1 MNRRS
6 FFLLA
11 ALIGALAYSVYAGDP
26 AERRKNVHTGNQIRS
41 TFFNYGLIGR
51 INSVEDFGLEWPINS
66 GHFYIGDLS
75 FMVGAEA
82 RLPNGDIIH
91 SVEVADG
98 PRGNNEYNPNDPN
111 DFWGWEPLAGFAN
124 PNQPKVA
131 MSHQPDT
138 WPLGWQGWLG
148 IPGYGGIADQESFF
162 VVDDGT
168 DREFFFSHGFLPDS
182 ANPARYGMGW
192 RVKTRSYQFSDPF
205 LENALVFQYTIHNEG
220 TTFYPKTF
228 FSMIVGTTI
237 GGDGDTGDDNA
248 GYDLENGLMYA
259 WDYDNIGNTGWSP
272 VGYLGIALLETP
284 GIDFDGIDNDG
295 DGAGGS
301 GEVIGAA
308 VLAPKVL
315 QIGDPIVLID
325 YSGYGRTV
333 STMPAGGVTFT
344 FNGVTYQVLPGDTLR
359 ETPNGVDD
367 NLNGLI
373 DELTEIPGNNIDDNG
388 NGLIDEDN
396 PHWGKKYINYFTGA
410 GLDNPQIDESA
421 PGDADEIGLTGFY
434 HFAPFN
440 VIRLRDDQA
449 LWEANR
455 PGYFHN
461 PQQNTDGDFI
471 FGSGYFPS
479 VPGDS
484 QQVAVGIVMGID
496 LANLRA
502 NANLLRQA
510 YRENFTVTPFPIQAN
525 FPAPGSVIGGNYLL
539 NVNADSG
546 NANVLIDIEASNDF
560 GANYQ
565 TVAQNQPNA
574 LNYNWQTANHPDGV
588 FYKLKAIVKLDSFLT
603 TIVSDSVFTIDN
615 PGNGAPEIMFVEP
628 LHFSVRDTFEVHW
641 LGGDPEGQPVDV
653 SLYLSIDAGNNWQL
667 VGSNLPPS
675 GSFIINSLL
684 FPNTSYALLKLEI
697 SDGELSNLAIFP
709 HTFSIWNTLYL
720 LSDSLLVHARG
731 NSDGVVRV
739 MIADSSALT
748 GHIYRLSFT
757 ENTPQSKVYHVFDL
771 TDSIYKAQNVPV
783 NHPYNTVFDGFQLKL
798 FDVEEIAIAPE
809 ETGWSNP
816 QVNVPYQ
823 AQRFSAGLIQGVKYP
838 ADYEVIFD
846 DEIIDTSGSYPI
858 GGIPAPPAT
867 PVNFTLWNFSENRAA
882 EFNLYQVGS
891 KDRIVI
897 MEEIN
902 TEFQPT
908 WLIEFDY
915 TNPNLILPTEG
926 DTFYLEILEPFTE
939 NDVYW
944 FSSEAFVVG
953 NFPVANHLPTEFSLQ
968 QNYPN
973 PFNPSTTIAFA
984 LPRQGKVKLEIFDI
998 LGRRVRSLL
1007 DQPMQPGR
1015 FKIEWDGRNAGGEA
1029 VASGVYFYRLVAGD
1043 FVGVKKMVLLR

>member
-124 PNQPKVA
+124 PGQPKVA

-138 WPLGWQGWLG
+138 WPLDWQGWLG
-148 IPGYGGIADQESFF
+148 IPGYGGVAEQEGFF
-162 VVDDGT
+162 TVDDAT

-182 ANPARYGMGW
+182 TNPARYGMGW

-325 YSGYGRTV
+325 YSGYSRAVT
-333 STMPAGGVTFT
+333 TMPAGGVTFT

-410 GLDNPQIDESA
+410 GLSNPLIEESKFDFIDNDGDWNILTDDVGLDGIPNTGDPGEGDGMPTSGVGTGFPGEPHIDLTDPDE
-421 PGDADEIGLTGFY
+421 ADETGITSFY
-434 HFAPFN
+434 YFAPFN
-440 VIRLRDDQA
+440 VIRLRDDQG
-449 LWEANR
+449 LWEANQ
-455 PGYFHN
+455 PGYFN
-461 PQQNTDGDFI
+461 IPQQNTDGDFI
-471 FGSGYFPS
+471 FGSGYFSS

-484 QQVAVGIVMGID
+484 QQVAVGIVMGNSLNELIV
-496 LANLRA
+496 
-502 NANLLRQA
+502 NANTIRGY
-510 YRENFTVTPFPIQAN
+510 YRENFQILV
-525 FPAPGSVIGGNYLL
+525 G
-539 NVNADSG
+539 
-546 NANVLIDIEASNDF
+546 IED
-560 GANYQ
+560 
-565 TVAQNQPNA
+565 
-574 LNYNWQTANHPDGV
+574 
-588 FYKLKAIVKLDSFLT
+588 
-603 TIVSDSVFTIDN
+603 
-615 PGNGAPEIMFVEP
+615 EP
-628 LHFSVRDTFEVHW
+628 LS
-641 LGGDPEGQPVDV
+641 
-653 SLYLSIDAGNNWQL
+653 
-667 VGSNLPPS
+667 
-675 GSFIINSLL
+675 
-684 FPNTSYALLKLEI
+684 
-697 SDGELSNLAIFP
+697 
-709 HTFSIWNTLYL
+709 
-720 LSDSLLVHARG
+720 
-731 NSDGVVRV
+731 
-739 MIADSSALT
+739 
-748 GHIYRLSFT
+748 
-757 ENTPQSKVYHVFDL
+757 
-771 TDSIYKAQNVPV
+771 
-783 NHPYNTVFDGFQLKL
+783 
-798 FDVEEIAIAPE
+798 
-809 ETGWSNP
+809 
-816 QVNVPYQ
+816 
-823 AQRFSAGLIQGVKYP
+823 GLIQ
-838 ADYEVIFD
+838 
-846 DEIIDTSGSYPI
+846 
-858 GGIPAPPAT
+858 
-867 PVNFTLWNFSENRAA
+867 NFR
-882 EFNLYQVGS
+882 
-891 KDRIVI
+891 
-897 MEEIN
+897 
-902 TEFQPT
+902 
-908 WLIEFDY
+908 
-915 TNPNLILPTEG
+915 
-926 DTFYLEILEPFTE
+926 LE
-939 NDVYW
+939 
-944 FSSEAFVVG
+944 
-953 NFPVANHLPTEFSLQ
+953 

-973 PFNPSTTIAFA
+973 PFNSSTTIKFFIVQKKNV
-984 LPRQGKVKLEIFDI
+984 RLEVYDVS
-998 LGRRVRSLL
+998 GRRVRTLL

-1015 FKIEWDGRNAGGEA
+1015 FKIAWDGRNAGGEA
-1029 VASGVYFYRLVAGD
+1029 VASGVYFYRLSAGD